1 MAASLL
7 LLLLLVEDTGLKLS
21 ELVLLLLLLLAVLEL
36 AVDFR
41 LMGIVFLVMLFS
53 FRLKMEAMEAAGEF
67 EFELD
72 VFEAG

>member
-21 ELVLLLLLLLAVLEL
+21 ELVLLLLLLAVLEL

>member
-21 ELVLLLLLLLAVLEL
+21 ELVLLLLLAVLEL